1 MNKRILVV
9 DDDTDILNLVQA
21 ILDYEGYLVQTS
33 PSGSIFQHVQ
43 RALPDLILLD
53 VLLSEKDG
61 RVLCLQ
67 LKVNELTKDIPI
79 ILFSAHVKKE
89 NALRGSHADD
99 FLAKPFDIQE
109 LLTVVR
115 KHLA

>member
-33 PSGSIFQHVQ
+33 SSGSIFQHVQ

-53 VLLSEKDG
+53 VLLNEKDG

-79 ILFSAHVKKE
+79 ILFSAQVKKE
-89 NALRGSHADD
+89 NALNGSHADD
-99 FLAKPFDIQE
+99 FLVKPFDIEE
-109 LLTVVR
+109 LLTVIR